1 MQTDRGNEKDGKRQ
15 LTQLSCLD
23 GQWTIHPLGTN
34 ALYPA
39 GDYRVTFDAQ
49 QNAFAVQYRLN
60 DDETAAFYLS
70 PDQANREHST
80 LSYTTIENYERV
92 NQKTREAIWIT
103 LTRSGMPTWQ
113 KELTPD
119 DLPYPV
125 ANFPCYLGIV
135 PITEFPDTLQAARQS
150 VYPGI
155 PEGFVYSVGVNL
167 RTQRSSRSATHGVL
181 NAGTLLPV
189 LERLPGDP
197 SEWIRTKAGFLEG
210 FVVDTYVHDGQTQ
223 SGHLSALPVV
233 EAQKEIPLK
242 KGTGLFDGTVQTLPA
257 GTKMH
262 VIIENDD
269 WLYVDVPQGEI
280 GFLMD
285 VEGNFGYVR
294 KTDVTFLPAIP
305 GLDWAE

>member
-1 MQTDRGNEKDGKRQ
+1 M
-15 LTQLSCLD
+15 
-23 GQWTIHPLGTN
+23 
-34 ALYPA
+34 
-39 GDYRVTFDAQ
+39 
-49 QNAFAVQYRLN
+49 
-60 DDETAAFYLS
+60 
-70 PDQANREHST
+70 
-80 LSYTTIENYERV
+80 
-92 NQKTREAIWIT
+92 
-103 LTRSGMPTWQ
+103 
-113 KELTPD
+113 
-119 DLPYPV
+119 
-125 ANFPCYLGIV
+125 
-135 PITEFPDTLQAARQS
+135 
-150 VYPGI
+150 
-155 PEGFVYSVGVNL
+155 
-167 RTQRSSRSATHGVL
+167 
-181 NAGTLLPV
+181 
-189 LERLPGDP
+189 
-197 SEWIRTKAGFLEG
+197 
-210 FVVDTYVHDGQTQ
+210 HDGQTQ